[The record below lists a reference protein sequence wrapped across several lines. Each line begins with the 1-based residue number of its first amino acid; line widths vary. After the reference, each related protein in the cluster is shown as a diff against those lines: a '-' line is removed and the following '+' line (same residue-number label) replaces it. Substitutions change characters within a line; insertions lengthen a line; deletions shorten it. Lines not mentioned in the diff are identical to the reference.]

1 MSRKLFYLNAVL
13 LLGILLASFEL
24 RSRWEEARG
33 RETMMRAGKLAPLKW
48 MAKPPIPGTKPVSAL
63 DFSLVSTQMLF
74 ARDRNPNV
82 PIEIPP
88 PKPEPKWPPLP
99 KSYGLMLLGEKPRII
114 LGTGA
119 ANQKSY
125 VAGDKIGEIEIVK
138 FDNRTITFAWND
150 KTVEKRLEDLVDNN
164 PMGNSGNQPPPGG
177 YGGPPPGA
185 PGVPGA
191 AKPAPGAGL
200 TALGAGEAANAKIGA
215 DTGLNGTKSCTP
227 GDNSPAGTV
236 LNGMKKVLVQGM
248 FGASCYWEPVK

>member
-48 MAKPPIPGTKPVSAL
+48 MAKPPIPGAKPVSAL
-63 DFSLVSTQMLF
+63 DYSLVSTQMLF

-114 LGTGA
+114 LGSGPG
-119 ANQKSY
+119 NQKSY
-125 VAGDKIGEIEIVK
+125 VAGDRIGEIEIVK
-138 FDNRTITFAWND
+138 FDNRTITFAWNE
-150 KTVEKRLEDLVDNN
+150 KTVEKRLEELVDNN
-164 PMGNSGNQPPPGG
+164 PMGNSGNQPQ
-177 YGGPPPGA
+177 PGA
-185 PGVPGA
+185 PGA
-191 AKPAPGAGL
+191 APGAPKPPAAAGL
-200 TALGAGEAANAKIGA
+200 TSIGPGEATNAKIGG